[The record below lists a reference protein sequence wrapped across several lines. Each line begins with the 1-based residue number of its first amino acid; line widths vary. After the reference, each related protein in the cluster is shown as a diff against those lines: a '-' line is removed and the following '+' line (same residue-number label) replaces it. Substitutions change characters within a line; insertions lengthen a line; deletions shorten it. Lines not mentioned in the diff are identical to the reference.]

1 MNIELKLKELLSQY
15 NFITNVLIFGSY
27 ATNKQNSMSDID
39 IAMQTNRDI
48 DIFELGEIISNLEST
63 LALKIDLVILN
74 NLYKKSP
81 LLAYNIYQSHKSVY
95 INDTQAYNNFKENAL
110 HYYMD
115 FKPIIEEQNKA
126 FLERVKNGTIAKIKT
141 IENV

>member
-15 NFITNVLIFGSY
+15 DFITNVLIFGSY
-27 ATNKQNSMSDID
+27 ATDKQNIMSDID
-39 IAMQTNRDI
+39 IAMHTNKDI

-63 LALKIDLVILN
+63 LALKIDLVVLN

-81 LLAYNIYQSHKSVY
+81 LLAYNIYQSHKPIY
-95 INDTQAYNNFKENAL
+95 INDTEAYSSFKENAL
-110 HYYMD
+110 HYYLD
-115 FKPIIEEQNKA
+115 FQHVIEDQNIA

-141 IENV
+141 A

>member
-15 NFITNVLIFGSY
+15 NFIVNVLIFGSY
-27 ATNKQNSMSDID
+27 AKNKQNSMSDID
-39 IAMQTNRDI
+39 IAVQTNKEI

-63 LALKIDLVILN
+63 LALKIDLLILN

-81 LLAYNIYQSHKSVY
+81 LLAYNIYQSHKQVY
-95 INDTQAYNNFKENAL
+95 VNDTETYNSFKENAL
-110 HYYMD
+110 HYYLD
-115 FKPIIEEQNKA
+115 FQHVIEEQNIA

-141 IENV
+141 A